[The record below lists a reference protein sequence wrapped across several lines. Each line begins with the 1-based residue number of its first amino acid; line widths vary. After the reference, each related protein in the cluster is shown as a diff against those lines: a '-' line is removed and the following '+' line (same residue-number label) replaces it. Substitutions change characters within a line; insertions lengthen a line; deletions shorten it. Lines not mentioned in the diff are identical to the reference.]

1 LEVTPTK
8 PHEEDT
14 KDIRL
19 SNFFVW
25 LRGLFQSERIQVK
38 IKHRSAA
45 LRVTAVLFLLAYAV
59 VAIPSGASAQ
69 PQWKKITLKNGM
81 DVIVIE
87 NAAVPLVT
95 VEIAV
100 KNGAYTEPPEY
111 NGLSHLYEHMF
122 FKSNERSKT
131 DGYHDRAAEL
141 GMLSNAQTQYE
152 VVNYYT
158 TTIRTGL
165 REAMT
170 LMRDAIRYP
179 LFDKQELDQE
189 IEVVLDELNQ
199 HRSNPYFYLLDA
211 TDKKLW
217 YQYPSRKRPGGD
229 PETVA
234 KATPEMM
241 RVIQKKFYIPN
252 NSALVI
258 AGDVT
263 AQEVFKF
270 ADEIFGDWPRGEDPF
285 VKDPIPRHPPLTKDE
300 AVTVNQPVNAATI
313 QISYQGPSTDLDAP
327 ATYAADVF
335 SYILRQPDS
344 RFSRA
349 LIDSG
354 LMTGASLGYLT
365 QKNVGPIQFMA
376 QTTPEKLKD
385 ALKAVNAEFSKF
397 DTPDYFTDQ
406 ELEYAKTLLD
416 VSEIYD
422 REKPSN
428 YAHTVSFWWASSGLD
443 YYANYVENLRK
454 VTREDITRYV
464 RKYIKNKPRIVS
476 TLLSEDDQ
484 KRVGLTEKDLLA
496 RDDAP
501 AKDEAAKAPRPTA
514 PKSGARKTPAPQSAG
529 SGNATRNRKP

>member
-1 LEVTPTK
+1 
-8 PHEEDT
+8 
-14 KDIRL
+14 
-19 SNFFVW
+19 
-25 LRGLFQSERIQVK
+25 VK
-38 IKHRSAA
+38 IRNRSVTARIAAA
-45 LRVTAVLFLLAYAV
+45 LFLF
-59 VAIPSGASAQ
+59 AIIAATLSDGALAQ
-69 PQWKKITLKNGM
+69 PLWKKITLKNGM
-81 DVIVIE
+81 DVIIIE

-165 REAMT
+165 REALT

-189 IEVVLDELNQ
+189 IQVVLDELNQ
-199 HRSNPYFYLLDA
+199 HRSNPYFYLIDS

-217 YQYPSRKRPGGD
+217 YKYPSRKRPGGD

-263 AQEVFKF
+263 AQEGFKL
-270 ADEIFGDWPRGEDPF
+270 AEEIFGDWPRGEDPF
-285 VKDPIPRHPPLTKDE
+285 VKNPIPRHPPLTKDE
-300 AVTVNQPVNAATI
+300 AIIVNQPVNAATI
-313 QISYQGPSTDLDAP
+313 QISYHGPSTDLDAP

-335 SYILRQPDS
+335 LFILRQPDS
-344 RFSRA
+344 RFARA
-349 LIDSG
+349 LVDSG
-354 LMTGASLGYLT
+354 LTTGTSFSYLT
-365 QKNVGPIQFMA
+365 QRNVGPIQLMA
-376 QTTPEKLKD
+376 QTTPEKFRD
-385 ALKAVNAEFSKF
+385 ALKAINAELSKF
-397 DTPDYFTDQ
+397 DAPDYFSDQ

-416 VSEIYD
+416 VNELYD
-422 REKPSN
+422 REKPSQ

-443 YYANYVENLRK
+443 YYANYVNNVRK
-454 VTREDITRYV
+454 VTREDIRQYV
-464 RKYIKNKPRIVS
+464 RKYVKNKPRIVS
-476 TLLSEDDQ
+476 ALLSEADQ
-484 KRVGLTEKDLLA
+484 KRIGLTEKDLLA
-496 RDDAP
+496 RDDIVGQAP
-501 AKDEAAKAPRPTA
+501 GDAPEKENAAKTSQTGA
-514 PKSGARKTPAPQSAG
+514 PKPGDKQKSVPQPAG
-529 SGNATRNRKP
+529 SGKKMGNRKP

>member
-1 LEVTPTK
+1 MKT
-8 PHEEDT
+8 
-14 KDIRL
+14 R
-19 SNFFVW
+19 NRF
-25 LRGLFQSERIQVK
+25 GAARIA
-38 IKHRSAA
+38 AA
-45 LRVTAVLFLLAYAV
+45 LFLFALVAVTL
-59 VAIPSGASAQ
+59 SDGALAQ

-122 FKSNERSKT
+122 FKSNERSKA
-131 DGYHDRAAEL
+131 DGYHDRAADL

-158 TTIRTGL
+158 TTIKTGL
-165 REAMT
+165 SEALT

-189 IEVVLDELNQ
+189 IQVVLDELNQ
-199 HRSNPYFYLLDA
+199 HRSNPYFYLIDA
-211 TDKKLW
+211 TDKRLW
-217 YQYPSRKRPGGD
+217 YKYPSRKRPGGD

-252 NSALVI
+252 NSCVVV

-263 AQEVFKF
+263 AQEVFKL
-270 ADEIFGDWPRGEDPF
+270 AEEIFSDWSRGEDPF
-285 VKDPIPRHPPLTKDE
+285 VKDPIPRHPPLAKDE
-300 AVTVNQPVNAATI
+300 AVIVNQPVNAATM

-335 SYILRQPDS
+335 SFILRQPDS

-349 LIDSG
+349 LVDSG
-354 LMTGASLGYLT
+354 LTTGLTFGYLT
-365 QKNVGPIQFMA
+365 QKNVGPIQLTA
-376 QTTPEKLKD
+376 QTTPEKLKG
-385 ALKAVNAEFSKF
+385 ALKAINAEFSKF
-397 DTPDYFTDQ
+397 DAPDYFTDQ
-406 ELEYAKTLLD
+406 ELEYAKTLID
-416 VSEIYD
+416 VSETFD
-422 REKPSN
+422 REKPSQ

-443 YYANYVENLRK
+443 YYATYVDNLRK
-454 VTREDITRYV
+454 VTREDIRQYV
-464 RKYIKNKPRIVS
+464 RKYIKNRPRVVS
-476 TLLSEDDQ
+476 ALLSEEDQ
-484 KRVGLTEKDLLA
+484 KRVGLTEKDLLV
-496 RDDAP
+496 RDDAVVAADDGREEK
-501 AKDEAAKAPRPTA
+501 AKAAKTPRTNANQSAPPRP
-514 PKSGARKTPAPQSAG
+514 AG
-529 SGNATRNRKP
+529 SGKIMGNKKP

>member
-1 LEVTPTK
+1 
-8 PHEEDT
+8 
-14 KDIRL
+14 
-19 SNFFVW
+19 
-25 LRGLFQSERIQVK
+25 
-38 IKHRSAA
+38 
-45 LRVTAVLFLLAYAV
+45 LLAYA
-59 VAIPSGASAQ
+59 AAMSPGGASAQ

-122 FKSNERSKT
+122 FKSNERSKA

-217 YQYPSRKRPGGD
+217 YKYPSRKRPGGD

-252 NSALVI
+252 NSALVV

-263 AQEVFKF
+263 AQEVFNF
-270 ADEIFGDWPRGEDPF
+270 AEQIFGDWPRGEDPF

-300 AVTVNQPVNAATI
+300 AVLVNQPVNAATI
-313 QISYQGPSTDLDAP
+313 QISYHGPSTDLDAP

-335 SYILRQPDS
+335 SFILRQPDS

-365 QKNVGPIQFMA
+365 QKNVGPIQFVA

-385 ALKAVNAEFSKF
+385 ALKAVNAEIAKF
-397 DTPDYFTDQ
+397 DSPDYFTDQ
-406 ELEYAKTLLD
+406 ELEYAKTLCD
-416 VSEIYD
+416 VNEIYE
-422 REKPSN
+422 REKSSD
-428 YAHTVSFWWASSGLD
+428 YAHAVSFWWASSGLD
-443 YYANYVENLRK
+443 YYATYVDNLRK

-476 TLLSEDDQ
+476 ALLSEADQ
-484 KRVGLTEKDLLA
+484 KSIGLTEKDLLA
-496 RDDAP
+496 RDDAVEP
-501 AKDEAAKAPRPTA
+501 AGDGRTAKDEGAKA
-514 PKSGARKTPAPQSAG
+514 PKSGAGKTPAPRPAV
-529 SGNATRNRKP
+529 RNRKP

>member
-1 LEVTPTK
+1 
-8 PHEEDT
+8 
-14 KDIRL
+14 
-19 SNFFVW
+19 
-25 LRGLFQSERIQVK
+25 
-38 IKHRSAA
+38 
-45 LRVTAVLFLLAYAV
+45 
-59 VAIPSGASAQ
+59 
-69 PQWKKITLKNGM
+69 M

-211 TDKKLW
+211 TDKRLW
-217 YQYPSRKRPGGD
+217 YQYSSRKRPGGD

-270 ADEIFGDWPRGEDPF
+270 AEEIFGDWPRGEDPF
-285 VKDPIPRHPPLTKDE
+285 VKDPVPRHPALAKDE
-300 AVTVNQPVNAATI
+300 AVIVNQPVNAATI
-313 QISYQGPSTDLDAP
+313 QVSYQGPSTDLDAP

-335 SYILRQPDS
+335 SFILRQPDS

-354 LMTGASLGYLT
+354 LTTGTTLGYLT
-365 QKNVGPIQFMA
+365 QKNVGPIQLMA

-385 ALKAVNAEFSKF
+385 ALKAINAEFSKF
-397 DTPDYFTDQ
+397 DTPDYFTDE

-422 REKPSN
+422 REKSSN

-476 TLLSEDDQ
+476 ALLSADDQ
-484 KRVGLTEKDLLA
+484 KRVGLTENDLLA
-496 RDDAP
+496 RDSAVMATRDEPA
-501 AKDEAAKAPRPTA
+501 AKDKTTKTPGSKGGKPGVRKAPVG
-514 PKSGARKTPAPQSAG
+514 GAMG
-529 SGNATRNRKP
+529 NRKP

>member
-1 LEVTPTK
+1 VKT
-8 PHEEDT
+8 
-14 KDIRL
+14 R
-19 SNFFVW
+19 NRF
-25 LRGLFQSERIQVK
+25 GAARIA
-38 IKHRSAA
+38 AA
-45 LRVTAVLFLLAYAV
+45 LFLFALVAVTW
-59 VAIPSGASAQ
+59 SDGALAQ

-122 FKSNERSKT
+122 FKSNERSKA
-131 DGYHDRAAEL
+131 DGYHDRAADL

-158 TTIRTGL
+158 TTIKTGL
-165 REAMT
+165 SEAMT

-179 LFDKQELDQE
+179 VFDKQELDQE
-189 IEVVLDELNQ
+189 IQVVLDELNQ
-199 HRSNPYFYLLDA
+199 HRSNPYFYLIDA
-211 TDKKLW
+211 TDKRLW
-217 YQYPSRKRPGGD
+217 YKYPSRKRPGGD

-252 NSALVI
+252 NSAVVV

-263 AQEVFKF
+263 AQEVFKL
-270 ADEIFGDWPRGEDPF
+270 AEEIFSDWSRGEDPF
-285 VKDPIPRHPPLTKDE
+285 VKDPIPRHPPLAKDE
-300 AVTVNQPVNAATI
+300 AVIVNQPVNAATM

-335 SYILRQPDS
+335 SFILRQPDS

-349 LIDSG
+349 LVDSG
-354 LMTGASLGYLT
+354 LTTGLTFNYLT
-365 QKNVGPIQFMA
+365 QKNVGPIQLMA
-376 QTTPEKLKD
+376 QTTPEKLKG
-385 ALKAVNAEFSKF
+385 ALKAINAEFSKF
-397 DTPDYFTDQ
+397 DAPDYFTDQ
-406 ELEYAKTLLD
+406 ELEYAKTLID
-416 VSEIYD
+416 VSETFD
-422 REKPSN
+422 REKPSQ

-443 YYANYVENLRK
+443 YYDTYVDNLRK
-454 VTREDITRYV
+454 VTREDIRQYV

-476 TLLSEDDQ
+476 ALLSEEDQ
-484 KRVGLTEKDLLA
+484 KRVGLTEKDLLV
-496 RDDAP
+496 RDDPVVASDDGREEKGKS
-501 AKDEAAKAPRPTA
+501 AKTPRTNANQTA
-514 PKSGARKTPAPQSAG
+514 PPRTAG
-529 SGNATRNRKP
+529 GGKLGNKKP

>member
-1 LEVTPTK
+1 MKIRNRLVTA
-8 PHEEDT
+8 
-14 KDIRL
+14 
-19 SNFFVW
+19 
-25 LRGLFQSERIQVK
+25 RIA
-38 IKHRSAA
+38 AA
-45 LRVTAVLFLLAYAV
+45 LFIFAL
-59 VAIPSGASAQ
+59 VAITLSDGALAQ
-69 PQWKKITLKNGM
+69 PQWKQVTLKNGM
-81 DVIVIE
+81 DVIIIE

-122 FKSNERSKT
+122 FKSNERSKS

-158 TTIRTGL
+158 TTIKTGL

-189 IEVVLDELNQ
+189 IQVVLDELNQ
-199 HRSNPYFYLLDA
+199 HRSNPYFYLIDA
-211 TDKKLW
+211 TDMKLW
-217 YQYPSRKRPGGD
+217 YKYPSRKRPGGD

-234 KATPEMM
+234 RATPEMM

-263 AQEVFKF
+263 AQEGFKL
-270 ADEIFGDWPRGEDPF
+270 AEEIFGDWPRGEDPF

-300 AVTVNQPVNAATI
+300 AVIVNQPVNAATI
-313 QISYQGPSTDLDAP
+313 QISYHGPSTDLDAP

-335 SYILRQPDS
+335 SFILRQPDS

-354 LMTGASLGYLT
+354 LTTGATLGYLT
-365 QKNVGPIQFMA
+365 QRHVGPIQFMA

-385 ALKAVNAEFSKF
+385 ALKAVNAELSKF
-397 DTPDYFTDQ
+397 DAPDYFTDQ

-422 REKPSN
+422 REKSSQ

-443 YYANYVENLRK
+443 YYATYVENLRK
-454 VTREDITRYV
+454 VTREEITRYV
-464 RKYIKNKPRIVS
+464 RKYMKNRPRIVS
-476 TLLSEDDQ
+476 ALLSESDQ
-484 KRVGLTEKDLLA
+484 KRIGLAEKDLLV
-496 RDDAP
+496 RDDPVGATSADASAKEEATKTPQRP
-501 AKDEAAKAPRPTA
+501 AA
-514 PKSGARKTPAPQSAG
+514 PKL
-529 SGNATRNRKP
+529 GNRTKSTGNRKP

>member
-1 LEVTPTK
+1 
-8 PHEEDT
+8 
-14 KDIRL
+14 
-19 SNFFVW
+19 
-25 LRGLFQSERIQVK
+25 VK
-38 IKHRSAA
+38 IKYRSAA
-45 LRVTAVLFLLAYAV
+45 FRYTAVLFLLAYAAA
-59 VAIPSGASAQ
+59 AIPRGAAAQ
-69 PQWKKITLKNGM
+69 PQWKKITLTNGM

-122 FKSNERSKT
+122 FKSNERSKA

-165 REAMT
+165 SEAMT
-170 LMRDAIRYP
+170 MMRDAIRYP
-179 LFDKQELDQE
+179 LFDKQELNQE

-217 YQYPSRKRPGGD
+217 YKYPSRKRPGGD

-252 NSALVI
+252 NSALVVS
-258 AGDVT
+258 GDVT
-263 AQEVFKF
+263 AQEVFKL
-270 ADEIFGDWPRGEDPF
+270 AEEIYGDWPRGEDPF
-285 VKDPIPRHPPLTKDE
+285 VKEPVPRHPALTKDE
-300 AVTVNQPVNAATI
+300 AIIVNQPVNAATI
-313 QISYQGPSTDLDAP
+313 QISFQGPSTDLDAP

-335 SYILRQPDS
+335 SSILRQPDS

-349 LIDSG
+349 LVDSG

-365 QKNVGPIQFMA
+365 QKNVGPIQFLA
-376 QTTPEKLKD
+376 QTTPEKFKD
-385 ALKAVNAEFSKF
+385 ALKAVNAELAKF
-397 DTPDYFTDQ
+397 DSPDYFTDQ
-406 ELEYAKTLLD
+406 ELEYAKTLVD
-416 VSEIYD
+416 VNEIYE
-422 REKPSN
+422 REKSSQ

-443 YYANYVENLRK
+443 YYATYVDNIRK

-476 TLLSEDDQ
+476 ALISVDDQ
-484 KRVGLTEKDLLA
+484 KGISLTENELLA
-496 RDDAP
+496 RSDTITDA
-501 AKDEAAKAPRPTA
+501 AKDKSDKTPESKARKSTPAGKTAAPRA
-514 PKSGARKTPAPQSAG
+514 GANGAM
-529 SGNATRNRKP
+529 GNKKP